1 MRISDW
7 SSDVCS
13 SDLGQPMT
21 PIELGAIII
30 GALLALLILGMPIA
44 FALMASGM
52 LGILIPRGPA
62 GFDYVLATFPYS
74 YVANFGFVVVPLLTF
89 MSQMAF
95 VPGLSR
101 RSFECAHIMTSGL
114 PGRPPG

>member
-13 SDLGQPMT
+13 SDLT
-21 PIELGAIII
+21 
-30 GALLALLILGMPIA
+30 
-44 FALMASGM
+44 
-52 LGILIPRGPA
+52 RGPA

-74 YVANFGFVVVPLLTF
+74 YVANFGFVVVPLFMF

-95 VPGLSR
+95 VTGMSR
-101 RSFECAHIMTSGL
+101 RAFESANIMTSGL
-114 PGRPPG
+114 RGGLATSTVLSCAVFSPVSGSRLAPATLLANVDPNSDG